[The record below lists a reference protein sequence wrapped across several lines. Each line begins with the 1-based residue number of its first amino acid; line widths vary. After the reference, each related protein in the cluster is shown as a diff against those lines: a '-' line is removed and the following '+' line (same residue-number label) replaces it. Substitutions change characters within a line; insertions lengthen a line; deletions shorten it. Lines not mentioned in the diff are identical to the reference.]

1 MSNTFKFLNSNTNQ
15 NNSAQSL
22 LDKYTDRYTPKQ
34 LDRLNA
40 NGGPSVVNN
49 DQYQNVVTNQ
59 SAIDSAIEANKKDQV
74 VGKLSAEEIRN
85 KFGFSYNEE
94 HANSG
99 GGGTSKYGGRDDGAI
114 FSTDTGEYI
123 GTIDGFE
130 PRTSK
135 KMKDRAK
142 GIDSFEAIQDY
153 ELEQGFRDSERDKW
167 NGMND
172 VAGAVNNVFGENTNL
187 VDVPEAITE
196 KVKIEYSPEIQ
207 QAKERV
213 AMYEN
218 DSLSGKISDDIYRVK
233 ELDEQDQKYDFDS
246 AKQAAGIIAIK
257 NDDKSQEAS
266 KNLLE
271 NKKSDIKKK
280 YIFKT

>member
-1 MSNTFKFLNSNTNQ
+1 MSSSNTFRFLNSSFDKKD
-15 NNSAQSL
+15 SAQSL
-22 LDKYTDRYTPKQ
+22 LDTYTDRYTPKQ

-49 DQYQNVVTNQ
+49 DQYQNVITNQ
-59 SAIDSAIEANKKDQV
+59 DSIDSAKASNKDPV
-74 VGKLSAEEIRN
+74 TGKLSAEEIRD

-99 GGGTSKYGGRDDGAI
+99 GSDTSEYGGRDDGAI

-130 PRTSK
+130 ARTSK

-142 GIDSFEAIQDY
+142 GIDSFEAVQNY
-153 ELEQGFRDSERDKW
+153 ELEQGFRSNARDKW

-172 VAGAVNNVFGENTNL
+172 VAGAVNNVYGENTKL
-187 VDVPEAITE
+187 VDVPEAIT
-196 KVKIEYSPEIQ
+196 KNVKIEESPEIK

-213 AMYEN
+213 AMYQN
-218 DSLSGKISDDIYRVK
+218 DSLSGKITDEIYRVS
-233 ELDEQDQKYDFDS
+233 ELDDQEVQSFLD
-246 AKQAAGIIAIK
+246 
-257 NDDKSQEAS
+257 
-266 KNLLE
+266 
-271 NKKSDIKKK
+271 NKM
-280 YIFKT
+280 YQFKA

>member
-1 MSNTFKFLNSNTNQ
+1 MSNTFKFLNSTPDKKD
-15 NNSAQSL
+15 SAQSL
-22 LDKYTDRYTPKQ
+22 LDTYTDRYTSKQ

-99 GGGTSKYGGRDDGAI
+99 GGSTSEEGGRDDGAI

-130 PRTSK
+130 ARTSK

-142 GIDSFEAIQDY
+142 GIDPFEAVQDY
-153 ELEQGFRDSERDKW
+153 ELEQGFLDNPRKKW

-172 VAGAVNNVFGENTNL
+172 VAGAVNNVFGENTKL

-196 KVKIEYSPEIQ
+196 KVKIEESPEIK

-213 AMYEN
+213 ATYQN
-218 DSLSGKISDDIYRVK
+218 NSLSGKFSDEIYRVE
-233 ELDEQDQKYDFDS
+233 ELAEQDQNYDFDS

-266 KNLLE
+266 NLLE
-271 NKKSDIKKK
+271 NKKSDIKMK